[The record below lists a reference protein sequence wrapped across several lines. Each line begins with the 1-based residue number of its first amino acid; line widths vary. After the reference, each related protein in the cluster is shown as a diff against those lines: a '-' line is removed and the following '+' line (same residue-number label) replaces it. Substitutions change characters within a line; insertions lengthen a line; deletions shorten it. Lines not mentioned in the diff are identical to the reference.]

1 MTRRG
6 FIRCAAIARDERGI
20 AATEFALLVIP
31 MCLVLMGG
39 LDMGVQV
46 YYKSQLQG
54 ALNDVA
60 RTATVETPVISTAGA
75 SLDLRI
81 ENAIKARVGTLIK
94 NPTYTITKT
103 NYYRY
108 ANIGQPERLTTDV
121 NGNGRYDSAADCYED
136 SNGDGRYSTSTART
150 GRGGADDIVIYEVTV
165 RANRL
170 LPVMGLFG
178 ASPQYVMT
186 ARTSAR
192 NQPFANQPRPL
203 TQCRTP

>member
-1 MTRRG
+1 MTGRH
-6 FIRCAAIARDERGI
+6 FRCWAALAGDQRGI
-20 AATEFALLVIP
+20 AATEFALLLIP

-54 ALNDVA
+54 ALNEVA
-60 RTATVETPVISTAGA
+60 RTATVETPIVSTAGA
-75 SLDLRI
+75 TLDARI
-81 ENAIKARVGTLIK
+81 ENAIKARVGTLVE

-103 NYYRY
+103 NYYQYSR
-108 ANIGQPERLTTDV
+108 IGQPERLTTDV
-121 NGNGRYDSAADCYED
+121 NGNGRYDAATDCYED
-136 SNGDGRYSTSTART
+136 ANNDGSYSTSSGRA

-170 LPVMGLFG
+170 LPVVGLFG

-186 ARTSAR
+186 AKASAR
-192 NQPFANQPRPL
+192 NQPFANQARP
-203 TQCRTP
+203 QVRCPA

>member
-1 MTRRG
+1 MNG
-6 FIRCAAIARDERGI
+6 DCWKPSAGIAGDERGI
-20 AATEFALLVIP
+20 AATEFALLLLP
-31 MCLVLMGG
+31 LCLVLMGG

-60 RTATVETPVISTAGA
+60 RTATVETPIIATAGA
-75 SLDLRI
+75 TLDQRI
-81 ENAIKARVGTLIK
+81 ENKIRARVGSLIK
-94 NPTYTITKT
+94 NPSYTITKT
-103 NYYRY
+103 NYYQYSR
-108 ANIGQPERLTTDV
+108 IGQPERLTTDV
-121 NGNGRYDSAADCYED
+121 NGNGRYDAATDCYED
-136 SNGDGRYSTSTART
+136 ANNDGSYSTSTGRA

-170 LPVMGLFG
+170 LPVLGLFG

-192 NQPFANQPRPL
+192 NQPFATQARPL
-203 TQCRTP
+203 TRCPA